1 MKYSE
6 IEAIYTEKV
15 TEYIAKG
22 YSINTNT
29 MSGHQGEIAKIDLR
43 KDGEIIRILM
53 DTERD
58 NHFHEAV
65 VIIVGR
71 NTDENAAR
79 RTGRSGYD
87 TIWNY
92 KLEVIEKRTFW
103 QMQKD
108 YRDVDFYLEGE
119 AGEKALETRS
129 SRFKARHFNPTP
141 DKIFKD
147 VEKTVVKAVKRH
159 LNRTSFKV
167 QNIVKVWKTW
177 NEGRYIYKVQ
187 TLKHTITLG

>member
-6 IEAIYTEKV
+6 IEAIYTAKV

-22 YSINTNT
+22 YSINTAT

-53 DTERD
+53 ETEHD
-58 NHFHEAV
+58 EHFREAV

-71 NTDENAAR
+71 DTEERNSRN
-79 RTGRSGYD
+79 TGRHGYD

-108 YRDVDFYLEGE
+108 YRDVDFYIEGE
-119 AGEKALETRS
+119 AGEKAIEAHR
-129 SRFKARHFNPTP
+129 ARVRASAYNSTP

-147 VEKTVVKAVKRH
+147 AEKTVVKAVKRH
-159 LNRTSFKV
+159 LNRSSFKV

-177 NEGRYIYKVQ
+177 NEDRYIYKVQ